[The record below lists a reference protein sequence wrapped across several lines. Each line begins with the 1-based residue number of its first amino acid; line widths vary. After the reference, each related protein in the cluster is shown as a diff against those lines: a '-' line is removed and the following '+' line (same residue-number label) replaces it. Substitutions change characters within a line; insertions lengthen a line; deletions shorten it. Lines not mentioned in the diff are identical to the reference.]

1 MKTKISNGIST
12 VSADSTAKSTHAI
25 DSHAEIR
32 PPQVSIVVPTF
43 REAANLPTLCE
54 RLFATLAARDID
66 AELIIVDDN
75 SEDGTIEAVAELA
88 LSYPIRIIVRE
99 HERGLSSAVVT
110 GFNTARAPLLVCMD
124 ADLSH
129 PPERVPDL
137 LAPVAAGE
145 VDFCVGSRYVEGAG
159 IEESWGMLRA
169 LNSNIATW
177 LARPLT
183 NLRDPM
189 AGFFCTSASTF
200 QAACENGLAPLGYKI
215 GLEIAVRGSVQRTRE
230 VAIHFNDRHAGTSKL
245 GLRQQI
251 EYIVQLIL
259 LYAYRWPA
267 AIIFASVI
275 ICAVLAGVAQIFV

>member
-1 MKTKISNGIST
+1 MTTKIANGHST
-12 VSADSTAKSTHAI
+12 VSADSTAKSTNALH
-25 DSHAEIR
+25 SHAENR
-32 PPQVSIVVPTF
+32 MPQVSIVVPTYC
-43 REAANLPTLCE
+43 EAANLPTLSE
-54 RLFATLAARDID
+54 RLFAALSAQDID

-75 SEDGTIEAVAELA
+75 SRDGTIEAVAELA

-99 HERGLSSAVVT
+99 NERGLSSAVVA
-110 GFNTARAPLLVCMD
+110 GFNAARAPLLVCMD

-129 PPERVPDL
+129 PPERITDL

-159 IEESWGMLRA
+159 IEESWGALRA
-169 LNSNIATW
+169 LNSNVATR

-189 AGFFCTSASTF
+189 AGYFCTTASTF
-200 QAACENGLAPLGYKI
+200 KAACENGLTPLGYKI

-230 VAIHFNDRHAGTSKL
+230 VAIQFNDRHAGASKL
-245 GLRQQI
+245 GFRQQI
-251 EYIVQLIL
+251 EYLFQLAL
-259 LYAYRWPA
+259 LYTYRWPA